1 MRALLAILLLGVAAR
16 AEEAFDLVTVECP
29 RNVDYQVFRDLTGDG
44 ISDLLL
50 ITSGE
55 AWFWKGRT
63 RGLPKKPDAVLKLPA
78 GTALFDLGRTADDA
92 HDRLVVRT
100 HDAYWTVPLEGD
112 AQRLAVTSGPGLP
125 IAPANVLWRGFF
137 RDLDLD
143 KKPDFIDVS
152 LDGYRIRY
160 GAGDEQVLP
169 PQVVETGKTLGTA
182 VSARRVARYALAQWS
197 DGNFNGDLRPDFAV
211 ETEEGLLVYTGD
223 SKGRFRADR
232 TVRIGI
238 PEASDSDLY
247 YLDLNRDGQTDLVAV
262 QRKKGLAIILVAS
275 PTEGLAKARR
285 AELKVPGEMRY
296 PVLTD
301 LDGDG
306 RPDLAL
312 PYVPRPSFAD
322 AVRVLARGEF
332 LVKAPVF
339 LNRGGARPFPA
350 MADTRLTLPVRVRMQ
365 ADATGRIRLSG
376 LIIVEYEGDLDGD
389 GRKDFVVTERTDRL
403 AVYRGS
409 ADSAFRETVWTH
421 IPIPDCAAYDSV
433 KSGAADLNGDE
444 RSDIILLYRGEGRR
458 PDAVHLLL
466 SRKD

>member
-1 MRALLAILLLGVAAR
+1 MKRLLVLLLAAAVTF
-16 AEEAFDLVTVECP
+16 AEEYDLVSVECP
-29 RNVDYQVFRDLTGDG
+29 ADVDYVVCRDLSGDG
-44 ISDLLL
+44 TEDLLL
-50 ITSGE
+50 ITAGE
-55 AWFWKGRT
+55 VWFWKGRT
-63 RGLPKKPDAVLKLPA
+63 RGFPKKPDAVLKLPE
-78 GTALFDLGRTADDA
+78 GTALFDVGDEQGGR
-92 HDRLVVRT
+92 LIVRT
-100 HDAYWTVPLEGD
+100 HDAYWNVPLEG
-112 AQRLAVTSGPGLP
+112 AAERLKMTSGPGLP
-125 IAPANVLWRGFF
+125 VAPANVLWRGFF

-143 KKPDFIDVS
+143 KKQDFIDVS
-152 LDGYRIRY
+152 IDGYRIRY

-169 PQVVETGKTLGTA
+169 AQVVETATTVGSA
-182 VSARRVARYALAQWS
+182 VSARRVARYALAAWS

-223 SKGRFRADR
+223 SKGRFSAQR
-232 TVRIGI
+232 TLKIAI
-238 PEASDSDLY
+238 PDAKNSDLF

-275 PTEGLAKARR
+275 TEEGLAKARR
-285 AELKVPGEMRY
+285 TELKVPGEMRY

-301 LDGDG
+301 LDGDH

-403 AVYRGS
+403 AVYRG
-409 ADSAFRETVWTH
+409 AAQSAFRETVWSH
-421 IPIPDCAAYDSV
+421 IAIPDCAAYDSV
-433 KSGAADLNGDE
+433 KSAAADLNGDQ
-444 RSDIILLYRGEGRR
+444 RSDIILLYRGQGRR

-466 SRKD
+466 SRKG